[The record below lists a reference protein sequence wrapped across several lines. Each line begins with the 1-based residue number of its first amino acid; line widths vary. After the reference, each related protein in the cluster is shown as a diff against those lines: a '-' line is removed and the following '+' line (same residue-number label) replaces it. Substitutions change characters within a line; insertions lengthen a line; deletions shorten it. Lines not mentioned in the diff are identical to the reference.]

1 MNLTQILLGI
11 LELLVTV
18 LISFVLIFISYR
30 IILVLTRK
38 FDDEE
43 QLKKRN
49 LSAGIVL
56 GGIFVGEAVVVKSAV
71 YPAMA
76 VFQLYATGESRGFL
90 SLLKALAL
98 SLGFILMTGLLAV
111 AVIFFCFWLFNRLT
125 PRINQYEEI
134 LADNRA
140 VAVLMALFIVALCIL
155 MSSGVSGLTKA
166 LIPFPDVGS
175 IPLG

>member
-1 MNLTQILLGI
+1 MNLLQILMGT

-18 LISFVLIFISYR
+18 LISFVLIFFSYR
-30 IILVLTRK
+30 IILMLTKK
-38 FDDEE
+38 FDEE
-43 QLKKRN
+43 KQLKKKN
-49 LSAGIVL
+49 VSVGIVL

-76 VFQLYATGESRGFL
+76 VFQLYATGERHSFFI
-90 SLLKALAL
+90 LLKTVGISLA
-98 SLGFILMTGLLAV
+98 FILLTGLLAV
-111 AVIFFCFWLFNRLT
+111 AVILLCFWLFNRLT
-125 PRINQYEEI
+125 PRINQYEEV
-134 LADNRA
+134 LDDNRA

>member
-1 MNLTQILLGI
+1 MNLLQMLMGT

-18 LISFVLIFISYR
+18 LISFVLIFFSYR
-30 IILVLTRK
+30 IILMLTKK
-38 FDDEE
+38 FDEE
-43 QLKKRN
+43 KQLKKKN
-49 LSAGIVL
+49 LSVGIVL
-56 GGIFVGEAVVVKSAV
+56 GGIFVGEALVVKSAV

-76 VFQLYATGESRGFL
+76 VFQLYATGESHSLFN
-90 SLLKALAL
+90 LLKTVGI
-98 SLGFILMTGLLAV
+98 SLGFILLTGLLAV
-111 AVIFFCFWLFNRLT
+111 AVILLCFWLFNRLT

-134 LADNRA
+134 LDDNRA

-175 IPLG
+175 ISLG